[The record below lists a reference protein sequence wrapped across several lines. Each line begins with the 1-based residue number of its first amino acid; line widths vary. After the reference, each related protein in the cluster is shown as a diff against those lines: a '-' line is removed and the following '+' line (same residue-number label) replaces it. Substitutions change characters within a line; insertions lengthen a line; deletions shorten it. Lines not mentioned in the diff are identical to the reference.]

1 MNYSTLSD
9 AASSSWCVSVYSKQH
24 SSPDFRHD
32 NNKRLIYPLKGEIQ
46 RFLDLWFSSLHLA
59 ADNERRYHYYF
70 KNASQV
76 YNKTE
81 KNFIIRSF
89 VSQNLRKAMMIAQ
102 FKNMKSYIMTLFTR
116 YLPKTL
122 IVISSDGSWSGWNDE

>member
-32 NNKRLIYPLKGEIQ
+32 NNKRLIYHLKGEIQ

-81 KNFIIRSF
+81 KFHHSF